1 MIDELYSKFYAPR
14 VEHMRSSEIREL
26 LSILQQDVISFA
38 GGAPDPS
45 TFPKIENFQE
55 AVEYALANYEKAFQ
69 YGTTEGLSS
78 FRKQIS
84 GFMLRQMNVKIDPEN
99 ILVTVGSQEA
109 LDIIGRVFLDY
120 RSRIVVELPTY
131 IAALQTFNI
140 WNPKYIA
147 IPTDDNGLNIEV
159 LESRLRR
166 IYDGGKRVKLLY
178 TIPTGHNPLGTVMPL
193 ERRKR
198 LLELAEKYDF
208 YIVEDDP
215 YGFITYD
222 NVPPRL
228 ISLDG
233 GERVIYVS
241 TFSKLF
247 APGFRLGWIAGPS
260 RIIKT
265 LLLAKQA
272 VTLCPPPFNQ
282 FVVEYFLRN
291 RWIDNNIPR
300 IREVYRVKRDAML
313 EAMMH
318 YMPRRVRWIE
328 PKAGFFVFTY
338 LPEGVDSKELL
349 YKAIDKVKV
358 AYVPGAG
365 FYVNGEGKNTIRLS
379 FSLPSP
385 ETIKEGIKRLGLF
398 LDQVLPQQPVGSMS
412 VEKEMV
418 S

>member
-1 MIDELYSKFYAPR
+1 MSDDLYTKLYASR
-14 VEHMRSSEIREL
+14 VANMRSSEIREL

-38 GGAPDPS
+38 GGAPDPN

-55 AVEYALANYEKAFQ
+55 AVEYTLANYEKAFQ
-69 YGTTEGLSS
+69 YGTTEGLLS

-84 GFMLRQMNVKIDPEN
+84 AFMYRQMNVKLDPEN

-147 IPTDDNGLNIEV
+147 IPTDDDGLNIKV

-166 IYDGGKRVKLLY
+166 IYGGGKRVKLVY
-178 TIPTGHNPLGTVMPL
+178 AVPTGHNPLGSVMPL
-193 ERRKR
+193 DRRKR

-222 NVPPRL
+222 RVPPRL

-247 APGFRLGWIAGPS
+247 SPGFRLGWIAGPS
-260 RIIKT
+260 KIVKM

-291 RWIDNNIPR
+291 RWIDGNIPN
-300 IREVYRVKRDAML
+300 IRGVYRVKRDAML
-313 EAMMH
+313 EAMNH
-318 YMPRRVRWIE
+318 YMPKNVRWIE

-338 LPEGVDSKELL
+338 LPEGIDSKALL
-349 YKAIDKVKV
+349 YRAIEKVKV

-365 FYVNGEGKNTIRLS
+365 FYVDGGGKNTLRLS
-379 FSLPSP
+379 FSLPTP
-385 ETIKEGIKRLGLF
+385 ETIKEGMKRLGLF
-398 LDQVLPQQPVGSMS
+398 FDQILPKESRDS
-412 VEKEMV
+412 VSIEEEMV
-418 S
+418 R

>member
-1 MIDELYSKFYAPR
+1 
-14 VEHMRSSEIREL
+14 MRSSEIREL

-38 GGAPDPS
+38 GGAPDPN

-69 YGTTEGLSS
+69 YGTTEGLLS

-84 GFMLRQMNVKIDPEN
+84 AFMYRQMNVKIDPEN

-147 IPTDDNGLNIEV
+147 IPTDDDGLDIKV
-159 LESRLRR
+159 LENRLRR
-166 IYDGGKRVKLLY
+166 VYSGGKRVKLLY
-178 TIPTGHNPLGTVMPL
+178 VVPTGHNPLGSVMPL
-193 ERRKR
+193 DRRKR

-222 NVPPRL
+222 RVPPRL

-247 APGFRLGWIAGPS
+247 SPGFRLGWIAGPS
-260 RIIKT
+260 KIVKM

-291 RWIDNNIPR
+291 RWIDGNIPN

-313 EAMMH
+313 EAMNH
-318 YMPRRVRWIE
+318 YMPKSVRWIE

-338 LPEGVDSKELL
+338 LPEGIDSKALL
-349 YKAIDKVKV
+349 YRAIEKVKV

-365 FYVNGEGKNTIRLS
+365 FYVDGGGKNTLRLS
-379 FSLPSP
+379 FSLPTP

-398 LDQVLPQQPVGSMS
+398 FDQILPKESRDS
-412 VEKEMV
+412 LSIEEEMV
-418 S
+418 K